1 MLSIGVLKVVTFQV
15 ILAYNIHRSFI
26 LIYYGGVAETGQ
38 PWQVSEVLVLTQ
50 CAYDKKLVHAY
61 SIIYEELLIN
71 VNVFF
76 SHYFICFY
84 LFM

>member
-15 ILAYNIHRSFI
+15 ILAYNVHRSFI

-50 CAYDKKLVHAY
+50 CAYDKKIVHTY

-76 SHYFICFY
+76 SLFHLLLFI
-84 LFM
+84 M

>member
-15 ILAYNIHRSFI
+15 ILAYNVHRSFI

-38 PWQVSEVLVLTQ
+38 LWQVSEVLFLTQ
-50 CAYDKKLVHAY
+50 CAYDKKWVHTY

-76 SHYFICFY
+76 LTISFAFI
-84 LFM
+84 